1 MSEQFAFIE
10 DAEQEA
16 IDNLVATTR
25 QLVEA
30 VLVVEFRLASVAALT
45 ERFGARYGE
54 RATIELQGA
63 SDRLKIIE
71 ERRRAAMS
79 VATSLLGKP
88 SVSTIDE
95 LLYVTPGPIRQ
106 LLADSRADLLAAR
119 DRIDI
124 LRGKAE
130 DIVGR
135 RIALVVEALTA
146 PGSALEATYGR
157 EHRPRSRVVSGVL

>member
-71 ERRRAAMS
+71 E
-79 VATSLLGKP
+79 
-88 SVSTIDE
+88 VSTIDE
-95 LLYVTPGPIRQ
+95 LLDVTPGPIRQ